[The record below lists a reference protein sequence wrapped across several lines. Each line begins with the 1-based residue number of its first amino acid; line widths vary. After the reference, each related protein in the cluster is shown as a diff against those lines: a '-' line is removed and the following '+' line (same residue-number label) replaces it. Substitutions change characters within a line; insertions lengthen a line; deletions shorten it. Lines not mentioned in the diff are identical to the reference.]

1 MELNHRKNLH
11 YKNSGN
17 NIWNVLSYSYRELF
31 LIENYKYQKE
41 DYTMSEKRNTWQK
54 QVIYSVIKELKT
66 HPTVQSLIDEL
77 EKRGYKIGK
86 STVYRVLS
94 DAVDEGIVMNV
105 YSGDKMEHFDGILI
119 WKLTVKYPVT
129 YLAAYVIVILGIAI
143 KMLHLVP

>member
-1 MELNHRKNLH
+1 MIYMITCKCSYMELNHRKNLH

-86 STVYRVLS
+86 
-94 DAVDEGIVMNV
+94 
-105 YSGDKMEHFDGILI
+105 
-119 WKLTVKYPVT
+119 
-129 YLAAYVIVILGIAI
+129 
-143 KMLHLVP
+143 